1 MTAIWW
7 NTNIGFSIFDKKN
20 IAAYNSLLIFKSL
33 NLEMEKEIKIEGVR
47 EGVKK
52 LNKLIG
58 RICMF
63 LALKTRLCMPKS
75 LKCT

>member
-1 MTAIWW
+1 
-7 NTNIGFSIFDKKN
+7 
-20 IAAYNSLLIFKSL
+20 
-33 NLEMEKEIKIEGVR
+33 MEKEIKIEGVR

-52 LNKLIG
+52 LIG

-63 LALKTRLCMPKS
+63 MALKTRLCMPKS